1 MSKKIRVNITID
13 ATVWQELGKY
23 IDVSKSAWVEQQ
35 ARKQIERHD
44 TVAEI
49 DMKIQAIEYQQ
60 KNLAFDKSALLEE
73 REQII
78 NKRKVNEQNAKLIN
92 DVMFTIRTIADNQG
106 YIEEN
111 RVEFIADKNNLDSNI
126 LFAQIEKENIKT
138 VKGTPP
144 KKRLVGDGT
153 IKSFKGL

>member
-1 MSKKIRVNITID
+1 MSKKIRVNITVD
-13 ATVWQELGKY
+13 EDVWHELGKY
-23 IDVSKSAWVEQQ
+23 IDIPKSAWVEQQ

-44 TVAEI
+44 SIAEI
-49 DMKIQAIEYQQ
+49 DLKIQAIEYQE

-78 NKRKVNEQNAKLIN
+78 NKRKVNEQNARLIN
-92 DVMFTIRTIADNQG
+92 DVMFTVRTIANNQG

-111 RVEFIADKNNLDSNI
+111 RVRFIADKNDLDANI

-138 VKGTPP
+138 IKGTPP
-144 KKRLVGDGT
+144 KEKLRGDGS

>member
-13 ATVWQELGKY
+13 ATVWQELSKY

-44 TVAEI
+44 SVAEI
-49 DMKIQAIEYQQ
+49 DMKIKSIEYQQ
-60 KNLAFDKSALLEE
+60 KNLEFDKSALLEE

-78 NKRKVNEQNAKLIN
+78 NQRKINEQNAKLIN
-92 DVMFTIRTIADNQG
+92 DVMFTIRTIVDNQKF
-106 YIEEN
+106 IEEG
-111 RVEFIADKNNLDSNI
+111 RVEHIADKHNLDSNI

-138 VKGTPP
+138 VKGIPP
-144 KKRLVGDGT
+144 KEKLVGDGT